1 MLSLVLL
8 LSMHPATAADDKTLC
23 SGKTTAKELNTC
35 LSENYPKTFEKVKE
49 ACGGESAGADRWD
62 CKKEEYAKRG
72 IAIVVPTMRAALIS
86 PTRPDAKEASSE
98 GTLTWTYFNLPP
110 WSGDTAPSTSGV
122 KPAKTEH
129 ALYLERDIDS
139 GAPCTAGS
147 ADWFVAAAAGQIH
160 IETAGTYL
168 FSLKSENVVGSVT
181 VGSGVLSRPA
191 KGVITTVETSIYFDK
206 PGWYPLDI
214 VLANAEG
221 NVSWALKWRRPGD
234 NETQSIPAA
243 SVRETP

>member
-1 MLSLVLL
+1 MLTFLILVL
-8 LSMHPATAADDKTLC
+8 SAHAAEDKTLC
-23 SGKTTAKELNTC
+23 KGKTTAKELNTC
-35 LSENYPKTFEKVKE
+35 LSENYAKIFDKVKE
-49 ACGGESAGADRWD
+49 ACGDESAGADRWD
-62 CKKEEYAKRG
+62 CKQDEYAKRG
-72 IAIVVPTMRAALIS
+72 IEIVVPALRPALVS
-86 PTRPDAKEASSE
+86 PTRPATKDASGE
-98 GTLTWTYFNLPP
+98 GVLTWSYFNLPS
-110 WSGDTAPSTSGV
+110 WTGDSAPSTNGI

-139 GAPCTAGS
+139 GAPCDAGS
-147 ADWFVAAAAGQIH
+147 ADWFVASASGEVH

-181 VGSGVLSRPA
+181 VGGNVLSRPA
-191 KGVITTVETSIYFDK
+191 KGVITTVEASIYFDK
-206 PGWYPLDI
+206 PGWYPLDLD
-214 VLANAEG
+214 LANAEG